1 MCSSDLV
8 SGKFEIYHNGT
19 NFGDSVGGSNS
30 INISTGTGTI
40 LSIVGITAG
49 TYNGVSFEQKAHSAR
64 PTWKTAED
72 NRPSGSVWFK
82 TTSPNSGANLIT
94 KLYDSSTATFSTAAN
109 QLYANSHT
117 AIFNLDPSN
126 GGTAISAGTLYSQ
139 FNVTEQNIV
148 NDQDTT
154 PPLGDFQTFRYEG
167 GETVVTSKTTEP
179 GALQGSFV
187 MAGSIKGCFFFT
199 SSREINS

>member
-1 MCSSDLV
+1 MLIPL
-8 SGKFEIYHNGT
+8 E
-19 NFGDSVGGSNS
+19 NS
-30 INISTGTGTI
+30 LRLFIIIKN
-40 LSIVGITAG
+40 
-49 TYNGVSFEQKAHSAR
+49 NGVKFLQAAHTSR

-94 KLYDSSTATFSTAAN
+94 KLYSASSATFSTVSTP
-109 QLYANSHT
+109 LYANNHT

-126 GGTAISAGTLYSQ
+126 GGTSISAGTLYAQ

-148 NDQDTT
+148 DDTDTT
-154 PPLGDFQTFRYEG
+154 PPVGDFQIFRYEG

-187 MAGSIKGCFFFT
+187 MAESIKGQAALSSKTVTVSNLDGSTVADSEDFVAAISSAGFT
-199 SSREINS
+199 NIEA